1 MGLISFLN
9 LEGRDILGFVLANLL
24 GFLAGT
30 LVPDGP
36 WAVYTSILVAYHLF
50 LAWLILLDEHKT
62 GVSLP
67 IGSTIVTHAACM
79 VVVLP
84 LGMGRHYIPFFGL
97 FRYAIAGLALF
108 ERKWLFLE
116 ESSQPKPQAVPGTV
130 PIPVDTAEDYQEWL
144 NHLAQQKPG
153 SRKLGSSL
161 KAEYEQWLIARVNSR
176 PTGSANDGDSAAR

>member
-9 LEGRDILGFVLANLL
+9 LEGRDFAGFVLANLL

-30 LVPDGP
+30 LVPDGA
-36 WAVYTSILVAYHLF
+36 WAIYTSILVAYHLF
-50 LAWLILLDEHKT
+50 LAWLIILDEHKT

-67 IGSTIVTHAACM
+67 IVSTIVTHAACL
-79 VVVLP
+79 VVVIP

-97 FRYAIAGLALF
+97 FRYTIAGLALF
-108 ERKWLFLE
+108 ERKWLFSE
-116 ESSQPKPQAVPGTV
+116 ESSQPKPLAAPSTV

-144 NHLAQQKPG
+144 HHLAQQKLG

-161 KAEYEQWLIARVNSR
+161 KAEYEQWLHARVNSR
-176 PTGSANDGDSAAR
+176 PTASANDGDSGAR